1 MVMLGGHGGGTA
13 RRAGSE
19 RLGHALGGED
29 LADGEH
35 GSQASDEGATVHASS
50 LLDLLRLARGAAN
63 RPTAIAIASPIRRMG
78 TSVGDG
84 WRESSRRRRLAGA
97 VRVRDEATS
106 NVARCADPPLPPVFL
121 IRSSFLL
128 NRQPP

>member
-1 MVMLGGHGGGTA
+1 MLGGHGGGTA

-35 GSQASDEGATVHASS
+35 GSQASDEGAPVHASP

-63 RPTAIAIASPIRRMG
+63 RPTATASPIRRMAHL
-78 TSVGDG
+78 VGG
-84 WRESSRRRRLAGA
+84 WLAG
-97 VRVRDEATS
+97 V
-106 NVARCADPPLPPVFL
+106 
-121 IRSSFLL
+121 
-128 NRQPP
+128 

>member
-63 RPTAIAIASPIRRMG
+63 RPTAIATASPIHRMG
-78 TSVGDG
+78 TSVGM
-84 WRESSRRRRLAGA
+84 AGG
-97 VRVRDEATS
+97 S
-106 NVARCADPPLPPVFL
+106 LPDL
-121 IRSSFLL
+121 HY
-128 NRQPP
+128 